1 MKRRAFLTG
10 ASLAGATSA
19 LAAPALAQSA
29 PSISWKLTTSFPSN
43 LALISSGAQTF
54 VEAVREMSDG
64 RFNIE
69 LAPAGSIVPPLDV
82 MNAVRDGK
90 VDVAQTALFY
100 HWGVQPALV
109 FATGVPFGMNAR
121 EQNAFF
127 RFGGNDLIN
136 ELLVDQK
143 VLALPAGNTGCQ
155 MGGWFKQE
163 LRSSN
168 DLRGLKW
175 RVSGVAGKMLIRA
188 GVEPVPSARAQ
199 LADNLGNG
207 TLQAA
212 SWVSPVD
219 DESLELWRVAPF
231 YYYPGWAQGSMAIHL
246 VFNLQKWK
254 DLPKNYQAILRAAA
268 DVANMDVLA
277 RYDALNPAA
286 VRRVVEAGA
295 RLRPFP
301 QDVLEAFWQAAQS
314 EYRELGE
321 VDPTFQRVHDAYMSF
336 RNDQYLWWQVAEYPF
351 DNFAIRQRAK
361 G

>member
-1 MKRRAFLTG
+1 MQRRDFLTK
-10 ASLAGATSA
+10 ASLAGATTA
-19 LAAPALAQSA
+19 LAKPALAQSA
-29 PSISWKLTTSFPSN
+29 PSINWKLTTSFPPT
-43 LALISSGAQTF
+43 LALIASGAQTF

-64 RFNIE
+64 RFNIT
-69 LAPAGSIVPPLDV
+69 LAPAGSIVPPLEVLD
-82 MNAVRDGK
+82 AVRDGK
-90 VDVAQTALFY
+90 VDVAQTALYY
-100 HWGVQPALV
+100 HWGTQPALV

-136 ELLVDQK
+136 ELLVEQK

-155 MGGWFKQE
+155 MGGWFRQE
-163 LRSSN
+163 IRSSN

-175 RVSGVAGKMLIRA
+175 RVPGVSGKMLTRL
-188 GVEPVPSARAQ
+188 GVQPVASARAQ
-199 LADNLGNG
+199 LAEHLSSGQ
-207 TLQAA
+207 LQAA

-219 DESLELWRVAPF
+219 DESLELWRAAPF
-231 YYYPGWAQGSMAIHL
+231 YYYPGAQGNMALHL
-246 VFNLQKWK
+246 VFNLAKWK

-268 DVANMDVLA
+268 DIANMDVLA

-295 RLRPFP
+295 KLRPFP

-314 EYRELGE
+314 EFRELGE
-321 VDPTFQRVHDAYMSF
+321 SDPTFQRVHDAYMSF